1 MRLELTDGTEVFI
14 EQNNIKLQEI
24 DNDTHIVGGQTL
36 YGITEDTERFC
47 INPDISTTD
56 VLTQEYDAETD
67 TYNWVSINE
76 QIEWD
81 SVPKS
86 MYADDTFNFENFS
99 LNHIFIVF
107 LSIFIIFCVFKRR

>member
-1 MRLELTDGTEVFI
+1 MKLELTDGTEVYI

-24 DNDTHIVGGQTL
+24 DNDTHIVGGQPL
-36 YGITEDTERFC
+36 YGITEDSERFC
-47 INPDISTTD
+47 VIPDISTTD
-56 VLTQEYDAETD
+56 VLMQEYDAETD
-67 TYNWVSINE
+67 SYNWVSINE

-99 LNHIFIVF
+99 LNHIFTVF
-107 LSIFIIFCVFKRR
+107 LSVFIIFCVFKRR